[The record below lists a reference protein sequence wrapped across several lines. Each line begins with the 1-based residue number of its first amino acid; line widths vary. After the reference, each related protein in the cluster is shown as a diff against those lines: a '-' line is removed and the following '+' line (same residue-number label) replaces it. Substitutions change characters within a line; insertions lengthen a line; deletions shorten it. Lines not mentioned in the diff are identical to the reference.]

1 MKPPRAIPFYLHIAY
16 LFVGLLLVF
25 SCLILWYQYHAST
38 RLLLRTTYNHYRSVV
53 SETAN
58 EMEQA
63 YHSGSLLVELL
74 ANQRNEM
81 ATQPLADRLQHLPFY
96 VTALRNSP
104 KLAALYTGYDNGTFF
119 LVRRYIPSAEMIR
132 QFDPP
137 AGTAWMVQSQTL
149 SGDGNIAGNY
159 LFYNDNLTLLEQRGV
174 AAYRFDPRTRN
185 WYQMATD
192 PGTLH
197 GTPPYRF
204 ASGGLLGITLS
215 ARMLK
220 APGVAGSD
228 IQINGLD
235 AMLQAARITPNSHL
249 VLLNAQG
256 QILASDL
263 GLPGLLTN
271 GQGIAHLPTLADTD
285 NPQLLPLAQLSRMP
299 PLQPVSLDLAN
310 GERWEGMLFTFKV
323 LGGETLRLLMASPT
337 AELMASAR
345 QDVGRMLRIS
355 LLILGLGLIGAIW
368 LAHRAS
374 KPLNQLVDEVKKI
387 EEFRFD
393 EPVNVQSNI
402 VEIYRLAKA
411 FGKMKESIDHFMAIS
426 QALVGERHQPVL
438 LARILGEMTSQT
450 HAMGGLIL
458 LSQQG
463 GLHPVQSRWLD
474 TTTTIDKRHTW
485 VSTAGMS
492 LLQRMQQQQL
502 IRRTIDPPTLAA
514 AFPAFPPVIRPLT
527 LLLLPLRNADQE
539 LLGQLILFIDHQ
551 HFPVS
556 SRMLA
561 FAQALAG
568 TAAVALNTQ
577 RLLDEQKRL
586 LEDFIRIIAGA
597 IDAKSPHTGEHCQ
610 RVPVLAK
617 LLAQAACD
625 QKQGPFADFSLSDDE
640 WEALRIA
647 AWLHDCGK
655 VTTPD
660 FVMEKA
666 TKLETLYDR
675 IHEVRMRF
683 ELLKRDADVAY
694 WQGMAEG
701 DDPTMLA
708 HVRDTLKSQL
718 DEEFAFVA
726 ICNRG
731 SESLSPDA
739 IERLRTIA
747 LRTWTRTLSDRIGL
761 SADEMQR
768 RQATPESPLPVNELL
783 LADRA
788 EHLLPRHGNEPLEAY
803 RQQGFTM
810 DIPQYQYHR
819 GELHNLTVAHGTL
832 THEERFKINEHIIQ
846 TILMLNQLSFPRHLQ
861 QVPDI
866 AGSHHE
872 HIDGSGYPRGLIRSQ
887 MSIQACIMAVADIFE
902 ALTASD
908 RPYKPAKT
916 LSQTLAIMGE
926 MCRRAHIDVD
936 VFCLF
941 LQSGVYLNYA
951 KRYLRPEQMDRV
963 DITMLINNCRGK
975 PERGTEASSV

>member
-1 MKPPRAIPFYLHIAY
+1 
-16 LFVGLLLVF
+16 
-25 SCLILWYQYHAST
+25 
-38 RLLLRTTYNHYRSVV
+38 
-53 SETAN
+53 
-58 EMEQA
+58 
-63 YHSGSLLVELL
+63 
-74 ANQRNEM
+74 
-81 ATQPLADRLQHLPFY
+81 
-96 VTALRNSP
+96 
-104 KLAALYTGYDNGTFF
+104 
-119 LVRRYIPSAEMIR
+119 
-132 QFDPP
+132 
-137 AGTAWMVQSQTL
+137 
-149 SGDGNIAGNY
+149 
-159 LFYNDNLTLLEQRGV
+159 
-174 AAYRFDPRTRN
+174 
-185 WYQMATD
+185 
-192 PGTLH
+192 
-197 GTPPYRF
+197 
-204 ASGGLLGITLS
+204 
-215 ARMLK
+215 
-220 APGVAGSD
+220 
-228 IQINGLD
+228 
-235 AMLQAARITPNSHL
+235 
-249 VLLNAQG
+249 
-256 QILASDL
+256 
-263 GLPGLLTN
+263 
-271 GQGIAHLPTLADTD
+271 
-285 NPQLLPLAQLSRMP
+285 
-299 PLQPVSLDLAN
+299 
-310 GERWEGMLFTFKV
+310 
-323 LGGETLRLLMASPT
+323 
-337 AELMASAR
+337 
-345 QDVGRMLRIS
+345 
-355 LLILGLGLIGAIW
+355 
-368 LAHRAS
+368 
-374 KPLNQLVDEVKKI
+374 LNQLVNEVKKI

-438 LARILGEMTSQT
+438 LARILAEMTSQT

-463 GLHPVQSRWLD
+463 GLHPVQSRWQE
-474 TTTTIDKRHTW
+474 TTTTIDERHTW
-485 VSTAGMS
+485 VSAAGMG

-514 AFPAFPPVIRPLT
+514 AFPAFPPTIRPLT
-527 LLLLPLRNADQE
+527 LLLLPLRNAAQE
-539 LLGQLILFIDHQ
+539 SLGLLILFIDHQ

-655 VTTPD
+655 VTTPEY
-660 FVMEKA
+660 VMEKA

-675 IHEVRMRF
+675 IHEIRMRF

-701 DDPTMLA
+701 GDPTTLA
-708 HVRDTLKSQL
+708 RVRDTLKLQL

-726 ICNRG
+726 ACNRG
-731 SESLSPDA
+731 SESLSPEA
-739 IERLRTIA
+739 IERLRAIA

-761 SADEMQR
+761 SADETQR
-768 RQATPESPLPVNELL
+768 KQATPESPLPVNEPL

-788 EHLLPRHGNEPLEAY
+788 EHLLPRHGNELLEAY

-810 DIPQYQYHR
+810 DIPQYQYHH
-819 GELHNLTVAHGTL
+819 GELHNLTIVHGTL
-832 THEERFKINEHIIQ
+832 TDEERFKINEHIIQ
-846 TILMLNQLSFPRHLQ
+846 TILMLNQLTFPRHLQ
-861 QVPDI
+861 QVPNI

-887 MSIQACIMAVADIFE
+887 MSIQACIMAVVDIFE

-916 LSQTLAIMGE
+916 LSQTLTIMSE
-926 MCRRAHIDVD
+926 MCRREHIDAD

-941 LQSGVYLNYA
+941 LQSGVYLDYA

-963 DITMLINNCRGK
+963 DIAMLINNCRGK
-975 PERGTEASSV
+975 SDRGAEASSV